1 MLTWNS
7 ICDACNGAFPYIG
20 PPSPAPVGQATP
32 PVPMT
37 SKRSNAT
44 STWAMLLNDE
54 VLGLAR
60 TAQCFQAIDSDPFL
74 NYKLPE
80 KGAVAGQ
87 ILKHVYT
94 TLENHLDRHKPS
106 IYKIGYTHN
115 PAWRFHNSQYG
126 YCKNVEGWEGMT
138 TVFAADNTIAPA
150 FVEAATIQRH
160 LGLLSMRWFF
170 ETFWN
175 VGVWTKTYTQKSC
188 SFSYI
193 LKNAHNSPVPRT
205 TRLQEHPGWRWNR
218 QNWWWW
224 ALYGLLCVQI
234 IPKG

>member
-1 MLTWNS
+1 MHVTGHS
-7 ICDACNGAFPYIG
+7 HIR
-20 PPSPAPVGQATP
+20 PPSPAPVGQANL

-60 TAQCFQAIDSDPFL
+60 TAQCFQAIDSDPLL
-74 NYKLPE
+74 NYKLPK

-115 PAWRFHNSQYG
+115 PVWRFYNSQYG

-138 TVFAADNTIAPA
+138 IVFAADNTIAPA

-160 LGLLSMRWFF
+160 LGLLSM
-170 ETFWN
+170 
-175 VGVWTKTYTQKSC
+175 
-188 SFSYI
+188 
-193 LKNAHNSPVPRT
+193 P
-205 TRLQEHPGWRWNR
+205 
-218 QNWWWW
+218 
-224 ALYGLLCVQI
+224 
-234 IPKG
+234 